1 MISEEVLEK
10 MERFGGSFV
19 KQLATLYRLADMENK
34 TKLENCFKEIFE
46 RYEKM

>member
-1 MISEEVLEK
+1 MIAEETLNK

-34 TKLENCFKEIFE
+34 AKLENCFEEIFE